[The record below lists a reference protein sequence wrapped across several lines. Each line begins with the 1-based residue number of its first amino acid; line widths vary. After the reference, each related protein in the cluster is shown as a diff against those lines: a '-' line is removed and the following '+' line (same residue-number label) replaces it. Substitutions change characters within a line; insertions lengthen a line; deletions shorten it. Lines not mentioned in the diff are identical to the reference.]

1 MDLPTEVWTIVLSYL
16 HLNDLIEMSA
26 TCKFF
31 YHLLRENKIFIKKI
45 NKSNRLFN
53 CKGWFCDYYY
63 DMSFSFS
70 SRLTVCLI
78 EHVCM
83 KNLIEA
89 KSIVLDRLFHAILP
103 FRVWNHL
110 FLCVRSHNEK
120 NMSRFYTRVY
130 IKNKKI
136 SDHINKKL
144 FVEIDKCI
152 PTQLQLGVVAA
163 KDIHLFVHTNVCDKK
178 CV

>member
-1 MDLPTEVWTIVLSYL
+1 MDLPTEVCTIVLSYL

-31 YHLLRENKIFIKKI
+31 YRLLRENKIFIKKM
-45 NKSNRLFN
+45 NESNRLFN

-63 DMSFSFS
+63 DMCFSFS

-78 EHVCM
+78 EHVYM

-103 FRVWNHL
+103 FRV
-110 FLCVRSHNEK
+110 
-120 NMSRFYTRVY
+120 NMSKRTWVDSIQGF
-130 IKNKKI
+130 I
-136 SDHINKKL
+136 SRIRKYLIISIRNCL
-144 FVEIDKCI
+144 
-152 PTQLQLGVVAA
+152 
-163 KDIHLFVHTNVCDKK
+163 
-178 CV
+178 